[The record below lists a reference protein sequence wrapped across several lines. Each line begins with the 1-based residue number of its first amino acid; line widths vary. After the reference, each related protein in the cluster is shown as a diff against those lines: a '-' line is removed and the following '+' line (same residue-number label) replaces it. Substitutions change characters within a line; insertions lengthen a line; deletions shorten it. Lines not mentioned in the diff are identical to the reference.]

1 MQERRR
7 TLRDRT
13 FFGGEIVFNRRSSTI
28 NCLVR
33 NFSANGALLAFE
45 STATVPDKFDLIIDR
60 VKQSFRARAVWR
72 RADKAGVEFVTAPA
86 AAEPIPLEWAKRVRD
101 CEAEKAA
108 LSRRIAEL
116 TTAN

>member
-1 MQERRR
+1 MQEKRR

-33 NFSANGALLAFE
+33 NFSTNGALLAFE
-45 STATVPDKFDLIIDR
+45 STATVPDKFDLIVNR
-60 VKQSFRARAVWR
+60 MKQSFRARAVWR
-72 RADKAGVEFVTAPA
+72 RADRAGVRVRNRASCRG
-86 AAEPIPLEWAKRVRD
+86 PIPLEWAKRVRD

-108 LSRRIAEL
+108 LSWRIEEL